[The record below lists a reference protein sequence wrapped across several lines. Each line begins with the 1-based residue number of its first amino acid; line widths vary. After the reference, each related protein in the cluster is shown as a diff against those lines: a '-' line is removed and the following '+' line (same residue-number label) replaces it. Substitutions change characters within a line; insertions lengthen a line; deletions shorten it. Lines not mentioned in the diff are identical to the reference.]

1 MESCNRSIRGVG
13 QLLWK
18 LNLYA
23 KSAFVSVVDDIQVC
37 KWFVFELV
45 ALLTMLL
52 LLLLGIFLLGLCFF
66 TTVVRVVVG
75 RTTHGAVV
83 LWATF
88 FVLALLAPSDL
99 VGFFFEASHFVR
111 SFNITD
117 SGLS

>member
-18 LNLYA
+18 LNLST
-23 KSAFVSVVDDIQVC
+23 KSAFVSVVIDIQVC

-52 LLLLGIFLLGLCFF
+52 LLSLGIFLLGLCFF

-75 RTTHGAVV
+75 RTTHAAVV